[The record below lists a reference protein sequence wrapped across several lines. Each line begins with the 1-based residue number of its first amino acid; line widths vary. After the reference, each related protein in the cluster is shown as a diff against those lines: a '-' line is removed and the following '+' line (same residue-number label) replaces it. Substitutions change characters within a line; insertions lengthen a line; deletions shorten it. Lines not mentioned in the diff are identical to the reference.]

1 MTKDGN
7 RIPIELNTRTL
18 EYKGEFMGL
27 EGVARVI
34 ENKRRVLLT
43 EKRLLEEL
51 RMGEEKYILSLQ
63 A

>member
-1 MTKDGN
+1 VTKDGN

-51 RMGEEKYILSLQ
+51 RMDVRN
-63 A
+63 

>member
-1 MTKDGN
+1 VTKDGN

-51 RMGEEKYILSLQ
+51 RMDVRK
-63 A
+63 